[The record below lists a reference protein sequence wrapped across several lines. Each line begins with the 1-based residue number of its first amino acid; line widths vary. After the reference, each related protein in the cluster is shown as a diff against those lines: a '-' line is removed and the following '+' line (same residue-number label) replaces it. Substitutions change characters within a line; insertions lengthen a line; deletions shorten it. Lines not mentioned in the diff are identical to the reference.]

1 MTKKRDASI
10 IVLIWSEN
18 RRIFSTAEIEG
29 DVIIMTW
36 IDKLERK
43 YSRFGIPNLTLYI
56 VICYVIGYFLQ
67 LISANLNVNLVSLL
81 SLDPQLILRGQVWR
95 LVSWVL
101 SPPSSGNVFLFAVS
115 ILFFYY
121 PIGTS
126 LERTWGTFRY
136 TLYIGMGMLF
146 TILAAFLLYV
156 ITGGVIAVSGVRISL
171 TMLIQ
176 MSGGIFTTY
185 YISLSVFLAYAMTYP
200 DMHILLWFVI
210 PIKMRWMAI
219 VYGVIIA
226 YDMFRNI
233 RSGLWFMVFPIV
245 ASLLNF
251 VIFYFTGGRLH
262 HLNPREVKRRN
273 DFRKAVARSQVNP
286 QGGITKHKCAI
297 CGRTEADHPE
307 LEFRFCSKCNGNYEY
322 CNDHLFTHEHVK

>member
-1 MTKKRDASI
+1 
-10 IVLIWSEN
+10 
-18 RRIFSTAEIEG
+18 
-29 DVIIMTW
+29 MTW

-67 LISANLNVNLVSLL
+67 MISPGLVNML
-81 SLDPQLILRGQVWR
+81 SLDPQMILRGQIWR
-95 LVSWVL
+95 LVSWIL
-101 SPPSSGNVFLFAVS
+101 SPPASGNVFLFAIS

-121 PIGTS
+121 PIGMS

-136 TLYIGMGMLF
+136 TLYIVMGLLF
-146 TILAAFLLYV
+146 TILAAFLLYF
-156 ITGGVIAVSGVRISL
+156 ITGGMLSVAGVSVSM
-171 TMLIQ
+171 TMFNQ
-176 MSGGIFTTY
+176 MTGGIFTTY

-219 VYGVIIA
+219 VYGVIIG

-251 VIFYFTGGRLH
+251 VIFYFTGGRLQRYK
-262 HLNPREVKRRN
+262 PSEIRRRN
-273 DFRKAVARSQVNP
+273 DFKKAVARSQVNP
-286 QGGITKHKCAI
+286 HSGITKHKCAI
-297 CGRTEADHPE
+297 CGRTEVDHPE